1 MTEKLLQ
8 KAIRK
13 NQSTVHYVSIHP
25 SLKLLQKF
33 KLLYIIDPSVIFAA
47 NH

>member
-13 NQSTVHYVSIHP
+13 KKSTVHYVSIYP
-25 SLKLLQKF
+25 SLKLLEKF
-33 KLLYIIDPSVIFAA
+33 KLLYIVDPSVIFAA